1 MGLQVGWGGAHQEG
15 PQPRVQHG
23 CFPRS
28 WTRNALGK
36 PALKANRETVLFVG
50 AEQRAPRV
58 HKASLPGPHSVCL
71 SSGGEPLGTQ
81 GGDARPAKEVLLQE
95 GCYSRNQKTWGWSR
109 PAAQDSH
116 TLPSGSPS
124 GRRVPEATWVSGSL
138 RDDGVTCKAWCLS
151 AVLTT
156 LSAAGEG
163 GKDYGARQMNH
174 PDQVGR
180 EAMAPSCKPQKWS
193 SLRKTCL
200 SLPGRHQLPASCMDS
215 GQTPHPCTSGLDGAL
230 ISKHIPRVRAQSV
243 ANSPPTPS
251 AHARAHTH
259 AHTHRPGAGA
269 QKVGS
274 PAEAARSPLF

>member
-1 MGLQVGWGGAHQEG
+1 M
-15 PQPRVQHG
+15 
-23 CFPRS
+23 
-28 WTRNALGK
+28 
-36 PALKANRETVLFVG
+36 
-50 AEQRAPRV
+50 
-58 HKASLPGPHSVCL
+58 
-71 SSGGEPLGTQ
+71 
-81 GGDARPAKEVLLQE
+81 GDARPAKEVLLQE

-124 GRRVPEATWVSGSL
+124 GRRVPEATWMSGSL

-163 GKDYGARQMNH
+163 GEDYGARQMNH

-180 EAMAPSCKPQKWS
+180 EAMAPSCKPPKWS

-200 SLPGRHQLPASCMDS
+200 SLPRPTSAPRLLHRLWAEAPPVHLGAGRCTDFQAHPQSQGSVGGKQP
-215 GQTPHPCTSGLDGAL
+215 PHP
-230 ISKHIPRVRAQSV
+230 RR
-243 ANSPPTPS
+243 
-251 AHARAHTH
+251 ARAHTH
-259 AHTHRPGAGA
+259 AHTHGPGAGA

-274 PAEAARSPLF
+274 PAETARSPLF